1 MVGTDSAN
9 LENTVE
15 TALESYAQKGVFR
28 GFGRVPDQ
36 RGKPSFKMLWHHG
49 KTFVLLF
56 DPKTLTLRFPVLLPE
71 VPANSAMHKSFKAY
85 LKSRQHESLPDHRRV
100 DIDRVTL
107 RTLNRN
113 GSISLSMKSND
124 GDLEYATRKLIQ
136 LVHEIFLDFLS
147 DGLYYDYL
155 VDVFDLDVD
164 AV

>member
-1 MVGTDSAN
+1 MVGTDSSD
-9 LENTVE
+9 LENTVGSV
-15 TALESYAQKGVFR
+15 LENYAHKGVFR
-28 GFGRVPDQ
+28 GFGRVPNQ
-36 RGKPSFKMLWHHG
+36 RGKPSFKMQWHHG

-71 VPANSAMHKSFKAY
+71 VPANSATHKSFKAY
-85 LKSRQHESLPDHRRV
+85 IKSRQHESLPEHRRV
-100 DIDRVTL
+100 DRERVTV

-113 GSISLSMKSND
+113 DAISLSMKSKD

-136 LVHEIFLDFLS
+136 LVHEIFLDFLN

>member
-1 MVGTDSAN
+1 MPDNDSSD
-9 LENTVE
+9 LESTVE
-15 TALESYAQKGVFR
+15 SVLEGYAQKGVFR
-28 GFGRVPDQ
+28 GFGRIPNQ
-36 RGKPSFKMLWHHG
+36 RGKPSFKMLWHHS

-71 VPANSAMHKSFKAY
+71 VPANSEMHKAFKAY
-85 LKSRQHESLPDHRRV
+85 VKSRQQPSLPDHRRV
-100 DIDRVTL
+100 DRERVTL

-113 GSISLSMKSND
+113 GSISMSMKSKD

-136 LVHEIFLDFLS
+136 LVHEIFLDFLN
-147 DGLYYDYL
+147 DGLYYEYL